1 MGSDEPHSHPHGHDH
16 GPGHAHTGHDHG
28 RDHARAE
35 PDHSHAAHAHAA
47 APERAHDHDGGHGH
61 GDHSHSHHAS
71 YGKLLVSFWIIA
83 GFMLVEIICGWLFNS
98 LTLMSDGFHM
108 LSDAVALGLAAY
120 AVALGGR
127 RATQAK
133 TFGFKRVEIL
143 AAFGNGLALILLSI
157 VIAFQAV
164 DRLIHPV
171 AVEARAMLWVA
182 SLGLVVNLVVA
193 WWLHR
198 GGHEKTINE
207 ESAFWHVLG
216 DLGASLAAVAAGA
229 LILLKGWLWADPAF
243 SLAIAAAITV
253 GGARVM
259 RRSGHILVEGAPE
272 GVAVDAVRK
281 AMLANPQVRNVHDL
295 HVWTMNGRDLY
306 LSAHVEAAAAAS
318 DKEVAAALTRSLSRD
333 FRMDHI
339 TLQVGQCD
347 DGDCLNNCEDPSR
360 PSGASTDPNAAA
372 GHSGPA
378 PGVGGRKA

>member
-1 MGSDEPHSHPHGHDH
+1 MGSDEPHSHPPGHDH
-16 GPGHAHTGHDHG
+16 GPGHAHSGQDHGHAGHDH
-28 RDHARAE
+28 
-35 PDHSHAAHAHAA
+35 SHPAHAQGS
-47 APERAHDHDGGHGH
+47 AHDRGGGHAHGH

-71 YGKLLVSFWIIA
+71 YGKLLTSFWIIS
-83 GFMLVEIICGWLFNS
+83 GFMLVEIICGWLFHS

-120 AVALGGR
+120 AVALGSR

-157 VIAFQAV
+157 VIAVQAV

-216 DLGASLAAVAAGA
+216 DLGASLAAVAAAA

-243 SLAIAAAITV
+243 SLAIAVAITV

-318 DKEVAAALTRSLSRD
+318 DKEVAAALTLSLSRD

-339 TLQVGQCD
+339 TLQVGQCAD
-347 DGDCLNNCEDPSR
+347 DDCLNNCEDPSR
-360 PSGASTDPNAAA
+360 LSGVSTDPDAAS

-378 PGVGGRKA
+378 GGAGVRKG